1 MKILFGGP
9 VTTFSILFTTIG
21 DFCDLAMQTLF
32 RTQRDIIIFGQ
43 NLKVLTIVVRTTV
56 EVYTFLSI
64 AAFSIQG
71 LGGAL

>member
-1 MKILFGGP
+1 MEILFSGP
-9 VTTFSILFTTIG
+9 VTKFSILFSTIG
-21 DFCDLAMQTLF
+21 DFSDLAMQTLF
-32 RTQRDIIIFGQ
+32 RTQRNIIIFGQ